1 MVTKNES
8 VVDIAVMVIPM
19 SKLVVRPEDNARKV
33 MRDIGKL
40 AGDIKQE
47 GQLTPALVQ
56 EIEGGKYRL
65 RAGFRRVAALR
76 MNKAKTVR
84 AQLYDGDEKAC
95 DLMNLKENIA
105 REDLT
110 TYELAWAC
118 LRMKEKHKMS
128 GPKIADALR
137 GMKGMGKAY
146 VNRLMAC
153 MTKGPDYVVTA
164 WADPDNP
171 AHGAATIENMEKVI
185 SLKGSPDKAAEKW
198 AEFCGLGSTGGGGGG
213 DGGGGGEQDPDPD
226 PDKPPK
232 PSKRVHSGDYELAF
246 MGITKAVTDGEITEE
261 EAEGAIGVLKWVS
274 GKTKTLRIDGVT
286 VHDPAKAEKELKAQ
300 REEDKKAVKAKK
312 EAEKKAKKAARL
324 RAELDKVDDGWAS
337 RPV

>member
-1 MVTKNES
+1 MATKNETAPNVDTS
-8 VVDIAVMVIPM
+8 VMIIPLG
-19 SKLVVRPEDNARKV
+19 KIVVKPEDNARKV

-40 AGDIKQE
+40 AGDIKEE
-47 GQLTPALVQ
+47 GQLTPLLAQ

-65 RAGFRRVAALR
+65 RAGFRRVAALK
-76 MNKAKTVR
+76 MNKAKVAR
-84 AQLYDGDEKAC
+84 VQLYEGDEKAC

-164 WADPDNP
+164 WADPDAAN
-171 AHGAATIENMEKVI
+171 HGAATIENMEKVI
-185 SLKGSPDKAAEKW
+185 ALKGSPDKAAEKW
-198 AEFCGLGSTGGGGGG
+198 AEFCGLGSTGEGAPGQTR
-213 DGGGGGEQDPDPD
+213 DTDPDP
-226 PDKPPK
+226 PTPPTPPRK
-232 PSKRVHSGDYELAF
+232 LKADEMAEAMSAVKE
-246 MGITKAVTDGEITEE
+246 AVTAEEITAE
-261 EAEGAIGVLKWVS
+261 EAEGALGVLKWAM
-274 GKTKTLRIDGVT
+274 GKVKSLRIDGVT
-286 VHDPAKAEKELKAQ
+286 VYDPAKAEKAREAAKVAEKEAAKVEKA
-300 REEDKKAVKAKK
+300 EERKRKKAERLEK
-312 EAEKKAKKAARL
+312 EL
-324 RAELDKVDDGWAS
+324 AELNV
-337 RPV
+337 